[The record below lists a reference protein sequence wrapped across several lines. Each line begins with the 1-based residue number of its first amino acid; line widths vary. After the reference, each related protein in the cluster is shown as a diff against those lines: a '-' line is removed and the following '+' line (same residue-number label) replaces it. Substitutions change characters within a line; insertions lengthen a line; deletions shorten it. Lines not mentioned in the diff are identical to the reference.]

1 MEDLSGHE
9 HIKMATEYHKTQ
21 LNMGASGR

>member
-1 MEDLSGHE
+1 MSGHE